1 MLYYK
6 GRNAYTEEYEHGYT
20 NPFHLD
26 STLNESV
33 LSELGDI
40 VITADGDMATS
51 AITWE
56 TVSPVYSD
64 MYTGAP
70 VITNESNME
79 GTLYENVSLRKFT
92 VYPFGGFDGWDIYRT
107 SRTNTDDF
115 KATKYKGTIENG
127 NGATF
132 SKVTNTDALSL
143 DSGAITSDYYAYLAG
158 ANQFEIPERYV
169 INLFATPGID
179 YVNNTMLVNDIL
191 DMLEE
196 KRGDTFYVVN
206 TPDKPFGA
214 TDARDEMYTSMEAA
228 DNLEDTGIDTYY
240 AATYYPWV
248 KYFDKDNSIYVNL
261 PPTKD
266 ALRNMANVDNKK
278 YPWYSPAGIERGDVE
293 CTKMHFFTKLED
305 EDNVYDGRINP
316 LKTFSEDGV
325 KIWGNKTMY
334 SGDTPMNRINVVRL
348 ILYMRKLIV
357 KASMKL
363 VFDPNDTTL
372 KDQFEGIVNPIL
384 AQIKQDRGITAY
396 RLQVSQTPEQ
406 MDAHEISCSL
416 FVKPTPTLEYVS
428 INFVVTPQSVDF
440 DDIA

>member
-1 MLYYK
+1 
-6 GRNAYTEEYEHGYT
+6 
-20 NPFHLD
+20 
-26 STLNESV
+26 
-33 LSELGDI
+33 
-40 VITADGDMATS
+40 
-51 AITWE
+51 
-56 TVSPVYSD
+56 
-64 MYTGAP
+64 
-70 VITNESNME
+70 
-79 GTLYENVSLRKFT
+79 
-92 VYPFGGFDGWDIYRT
+92 
-107 SRTNTDDF
+107 
-115 KATKYKGTIENG
+115 
-127 NGATF
+127 
-132 SKVTNTDALSL
+132 
-143 DSGAITSDYYAYLAG
+143 
-158 ANQFEIPERYV
+158 
-169 INLFATPGID
+169 
-179 YVNNTMLVNDIL
+179 
-191 DMLEE
+191 MLEE
-196 KRGDTFYVVN
+196 KRGDTFYVIN

-278 YPWYSPAGIERGDVE
+278 YPWYSPAGIERGNVE

-348 ILYMRKLIV
+348 MLYMRKLII

-363 VFDPNDTTL
+363 IFDPNDATL
-372 KDQFEGIVNPIL
+372 KEQFEGIVNPIL

-396 RLQVSQTPEQ
+396 RLQVSQTLEQ

-416 FVKPTPTLEYVS
+416 FVKPTPTLEYIS
-428 INFVVTPQSVDF
+428 INFIVTPQGVDF